1 VPHGRTALVPTPF
14 GTSAPTAD
22 AGPGAA
28 PRRRD
33 AFAPL
38 FDSPFAQMLS
48 RQEREGEATHA
59 VPTAGA
65 PLPVTRYDDGRSRV
79 NLGSNNYLG
88 LAGDARVVAAG
99 VAALR
104 QYGTSA
110 TGSRVLNGTSR
121 LHLTL
126 EEELAAFYG
135 TEAAV
140 LTSSGVNANVALL
153 STVGVA
159 GDTLLVDA
167 HAHASL
173 HAAAAASRGT
183 VVRFRHNTVDSLAAR
198 LDRLAPEAGAVVAVD
213 GVYSMTGELAPLAE
227 IAELCARHGARLVV
241 DEAHGLGVLGAHGR
255 GAVEATG
262 ALGRVDAVTIAMS
275 KSLASVGGAV
285 LTSRAAADGIR
296 AMSMPYVF
304 SAANDPAATGA
315 ALAALRVL
323 RAEPGRRDRLAANA
337 DLLRDALTAA
347 GTPPVPGRGAV
358 VAVRTGET
366 EVTRRAWHAAF
377 DGGVHVNAVVHPAV
391 PRGQGVLRMSVMATH
406 TPDQVREAAA
416 VVAAAVLATRV
427 GVPAPVAVPAPPG
440 APQLPTGAMA

>member
-1 VPHGRTALVPTPF
+1 MPQQNATTARPALF
-14 GTSAPTAD
+14 GTTTP
-22 AGPGAA
+22 A

-48 RQEREGEATHA
+48 RQERDGEATHA

-65 PLPVTRYDDGRSRV
+65 PLPLTRYDDGRERV

-88 LAGDARVVAAG
+88 LAGDPRVIDEAA
-99 VAALR
+99 AALR
-104 QYGTSA
+104 RYGTSA

-153 STVGVA
+153 STVGVP
-159 GDTLLVDA
+159 GDVLMVDA

-183 VVRFRHNTVDSLAAR
+183 VVRFRHNTVSSLAAR
-198 LDRLAPEAGAVVAVD
+198 LERLAPDAGAVVAVD

-227 IAELCARHGARLVV
+227 IADLCARYGARLVV
-241 DEAHGLGVLGAHGR
+241 DEAHGLGVLGAEGR

-285 LTSRAAADGIR
+285 MTSKAAADGIR
-296 AMSMPYVF
+296 ATSMPYVF
-304 SAANDPAATGA
+304 SAANDPAATAA
-315 ALAALRVL
+315 ALASLRLL
-323 RAEPGRRDRLAANA
+323 RAEPERRAQLAVNA
-337 DLLRDALTAA
+337 ELLRAALTEA
-347 GTPPVPGRGAV
+347 GAPPVAGRGAV
-358 VAVRTGET
+358 VTVRTGET
-366 EVTRRAWHAAF
+366 EVTRRAWQAAF
-377 DGGVHVNAVVHPAV
+377 DGGVYVNAVVHPAV

-406 TPDQVREAAA
+406 TADQVRTAAQ
-416 VVAAAVLATRV
+416 VVAAAVAATREE
-427 GVPAPVAVPAPPG
+427 PVAA
-440 APQLPTGAMA
+440 AMA

>member
-1 VPHGRTALVPTPF
+1 MPQQNATTAPPALF
-14 GTSAPTAD
+14 GTTAP
-22 AGPGAA
+22 AA
-28 PRRRD
+28 RRRD

-38 FDSPFAQMLS
+38 FDNPFAQMLS
-48 RQEREGEATHA
+48 RQERDGEATHA

-65 PLPVTRYDDGRSRV
+65 PLPLTRYDDGRERL

-88 LAGDARVVAAG
+88 LAGDPRVVEAAA
-99 VAALR
+99 AALHR
-104 QYGTSA
+104 YGTSA

-153 STVGVA
+153 STVGVP
-159 GDTLLVDA
+159 GDALLVDA

-183 VVRFRHNTVDSLAAR
+183 VVRFRHNTVSSLAAR
-198 LDRLAPEAGAVVAVD
+198 LERLDPDAGAVVAVD

-227 IAELCARHGARLVV
+227 IAELCARFGARLVV
-241 DEAHGLGVLGAHGR
+241 DEAHGLGVLGDHGR

-262 ALGRVDAVTIAMS
+262 ALHRVDAVTVAMS

-285 LTSRAAADGIR
+285 MTSKDAAAGIR
-296 AMSMPYVF
+296 AGAMPYVF
-304 SAANDPAATGA
+304 SAAGDPAATAA
-315 ALAALRVL
+315 ALTSLRL
-323 RAEPGRRDRLAANA
+323 LQAEPERRAQLAANA
-337 DLLRDALTAA
+337 ELLRSALAEA
-347 GTPPVPGRGAV
+347 GAPPVPGRGAV

-366 EVTRRAWHAAF
+366 EVTRRAWQAAF
-377 DGGVHVNAVVHPAV
+377 DGGVYVNAVVHPAV
-391 PRGQGVLRMSVMATH
+391 PRGQGVLRLSVMATH
-406 TPDQVREAAA
+406 TPAQVRAAA
-416 VVAAAVLATRV
+416 QVVAAAVLATREE
-427 GVPAPVAVPAPPG
+427 PA
-440 APQLPTGAMA
+440 TAMA